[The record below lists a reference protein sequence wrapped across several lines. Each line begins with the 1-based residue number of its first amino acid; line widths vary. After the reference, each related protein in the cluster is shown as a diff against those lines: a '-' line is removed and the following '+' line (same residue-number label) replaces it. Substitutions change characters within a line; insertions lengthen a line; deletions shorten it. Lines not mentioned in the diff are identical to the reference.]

1 MSLRSTAILFTRFG
15 LGQAPE
21 DLQLRLATNFLA
33 LLESGELP
41 AALLFYG
48 DGVKL
53 VCEGS
58 PVLDRLK
65 TLQDQGVNV
74 LICRTCLDYFHLTDQ
89 VRVGVVGGMP
99 GILAA
104 IAAADKVVT
113 V

>member
-1 MSLRSTAILFTRFG
+1 MSQRSTAILFTRFG

-21 DLQLRLATNFLA
+21 DLQLRVASNFLA
-33 LLESGELP
+33 TLESVELP

-53 VCEGS
+53 VCEDS
-58 PVLDRLK
+58 PVLDQLK
-65 TLQDQGVNV
+65 ALQDRGVNL
-74 LICRTCLDYFHLTDQ
+74 LICRTCLDYFHLADK
-89 VRVGVVGGMP
+89 VRVGTIGGMP

-104 IAAADKVVT
+104 IADADKVVT